1 MYSQLL
7 RTEFVGGAK
16 LQLLALAS
24 ILFFFVLFAIRG
36 LPVGFFMGVSLIVYW
51 AMLIASGAI
60 GSEEKRIQLYARLP
74 VTTTEISFAM
84 WFIVLT
90 WLAVHVCFWIL
101 YGVAIDPEFSIS
113 RILDIATTAIGV
125 ALFVSFIGIGI
136 DLGALRSRV
145 YQRLYLGVL
154 AGLFTLAIF
163 FDVSIGIVGDTDGI
177 QIFPMALLGEGY
189 LAISISIL
197 VLFFAMVADH
207 LIFTNSDHY
216 LR

>member
-7 RTEFVGGAK
+7 RTEFAGGAK
-16 LQLLALAS
+16 LQVLALAS
-24 ILFFFVLFAIRG
+24 ILFLFVLFAIRG
-36 LPVGFFMGVSLIVYW
+36 LPVGSFMGVSLIVYW
-51 AMLIASGAI
+51 ALLIATGAI

-74 VTTTEISFAM
+74 VTAAEISFAT
-84 WFIVLT
+84 WFMVLT

-101 YGVAIDPEFSIS
+101 YGIAFDPEFSIS
-113 RILDIATTAIGV
+113 RILDIASAAIGV

-145 YQRLYLGVL
+145 YQRLYLGGL
-154 AGLFTLAIF
+154 AGLFALAIF
-163 FDVSIGIVGDTDGI
+163 FDVSIGIIGDTDGI
-177 QIFPMALLGEGY
+177 QIFPMALLGEGSS
-189 LAISISIL
+189 AILISIL

-207 LIFTNSDHY
+207 LIFINSDHY